1 MIQSS
6 AVIASPLNNVLT
18 VSPPTTECPSGGCVM
33 GRGGEG
39 FEERQQSVTQTVDQ
53 TYNFTV
59 RADTCS
65 NTQTGE
71 KSEQYMVEMKGE

>member
-1 MIQSS
+1 M
-6 AVIASPLNNVLT
+6 V
-18 VSPPTTECPSGGCVM
+18 

-39 FEERQQSVTQTVDQ
+39 FEERQQRVTMAVDQ
-53 TYNFTV
+53 MYNFTV

-71 KSEQYMVEMKGE
+71 ESGQYTVEMEGE